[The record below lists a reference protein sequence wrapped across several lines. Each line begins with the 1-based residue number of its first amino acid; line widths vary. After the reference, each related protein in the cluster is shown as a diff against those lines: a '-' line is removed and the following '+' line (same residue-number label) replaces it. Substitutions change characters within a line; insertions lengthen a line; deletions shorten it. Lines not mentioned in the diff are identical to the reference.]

1 MQWSWK
7 IARFANIDV
16 YIHSTF
22 FLLLAWFAYS
32 DWKQAGTIEA
42 VIQGSVFIILLFGCV
57 VLHEFGHALTAKRY
71 KVKTNR
77 ITLLPIGG
85 VASMERIPE
94 DPKQELNIAIAGP
107 MVNVVIAGLLYFWM
121 NASNITITENDILS
135 NNLPLSYRLML
146 VNIMLVVFNMLPV
159 YPTDGGRVLRALL
172 AMRMPHHKATAIA
185 AKIGQVLAIGMGIV
199 GVMYSHPIL
208 ILIAV
213 FLWFGATAE
222 NQMEQTKV
230 SLQNITAEHAMI
242 SEFHILAPNAPLS
255 EAVHFTLS
263 SSQKN
268 FPVGSHQQLEGVL
281 SQNSLMLALQ
291 QFGETAQ
298 VHQATLNPI
307 QTVAHNTP
315 VKDILGDIQMKS
327 AGMVAVDKNGAIVGI
342 IDLDN
347 IVELIRIQ
355 NALMT
360 KKF

>member
-7 IARFANIDV
+7 IARIANIDV
-16 YIHSTF
+16 YIHTTF

-42 VIQGSVFIILLFGCV
+42 VIQGSVFIILLFTCV
-57 VLHEFGHALTAKRY
+57 VLHEFGHALTARRY
-71 KVKTNR
+71 KVVTNR

-85 VASMERIPE
+85 VASMERIPD
-94 DPKQELNIAIAGP
+94 DPKQELHIAVAGP

-121 NASNITITENDILS
+121 NLSDISITEEDILS
-135 NNLPLSYRLML
+135 NNLPLAYRLLL
-146 VNIMLVVFNMLPV
+146 VNVMLVVFNMLPV

-185 AKIGQVLAIGMGIV
+185 ARIGQTLAIVMGIV
-199 GVMYSHPIL
+199 GFLYNHPML

-230 SLQNITAEHAMI
+230 SLHNITAEQAMI
-242 SEFHILAPNAPLS
+242 TEFHILSPNAPLS
-255 EAVHFTLS
+255 LAVQYTLS
-263 SSQKN
+263 SNQKN
-268 FPVGSHQQLEGVL
+268 FPVGNEHQLEGVL
-281 SQNSLMLALQ
+281 TQNQLMLALQ
-291 QFGETAQ
+291 KFGETAQ
-298 VHQATLNPI
+298 VHQAMINPI

-315 VKDILGDIQMKS
+315 VENILADIQMKS
-327 AGMVAVDKNGAIVGI
+327 SGIVAVSKSGQIVGI

-347 IVELIRIQ
+347 IIELIRIQ
-355 NALMT
+355 NALMV